1 MSRPGAGQV
10 GAGDGKIAAFPRPA
24 AVAAGGRKHT
34 VGTSHHVPFSL
45 PGFGACIRPRPECAG
60 RAAGKAE
67 SHARE
72 AGIDPAELVNA
83 GWRRTCI
90 LCLARSSA
98 PATRQVRRAASVADR
113 GAEVSRRGNHA
124 GAAAPARG
132 RHHRLSAGL
141 APQAF
146 DGAESRKVTLS
157 FGDFKPEFQGDA
169 YLLSFALPNFYFHVA
184 TAYGILRNQGVK
196 IGKLDFLGPYPGL
209 NPA

>member
-1 MSRPGAGQV
+1 MPAKPVSIPPNSSTPAGAG
-10 GAGDGKIAAFPRPA
+10 
-24 AVAAGGRKHT
+24 
-34 VGTSHHVPFSL
+34 HVSFVWP
-45 PGFGACIRPRPECAG
+45 
-60 RAAGKAE
+60 
-67 SHARE
+67 
-72 AGIDPAELVNA
+72 DPARQ
-83 GWRRTCI
+83 RRV
-90 LCLARSSA
+90 
-98 PATRQVRRAASVADR
+98 QVRRAASVADR
-113 GAEVSRRGNHA
+113 GAEVSRRNHA

-141 APQAF
+141 APQA

>member
-1 MSRPGAGQV
+1 MSLSLYQASVPVFVRGLNV
-10 GAGDGKIAAFPRPA
+10 LAA
-24 AVAAGGRKHT
+24 
-34 VGTSHHVPFSL
+34 L
-45 PGFGACIRPRPECAG
+45 LE
-60 RAAGKAE
+60 KAE

-83 GWRRTCI
+83 R
-90 LCLARSSA
+90 LAPDMYPLSGQIQRASDASKFAAQRLSRIEA
-98 PATRQVRRAASVADR
+98 PKFPDDETTLAQLRQRVADTI
-113 GAEVSRRGNHA
+113 AY
-124 GAAAPARG
+124 
-132 RHHRLSAGL
+132 LQGL

-146 DGAESRKVTLS
+146 DGAENRKVTLS

>member
-10 GAGDGKIAAFPRPA
+10 GAGDGKIAAFRGPA
-24 AVAAGGRKHT
+24 AVAAGASTPLERPIM
-34 VGTSHHVPFSL
+34 SLYQASVPVFVRGL
-45 PGFGACIRPRPECAG
+45 NAG
-60 RAAGKAE
+60 RAAGKSRVACPR
-67 SHARE
+67 SRYRSRRTRQ
-72 AGIDPAELVNA
+72 P

-141 APQAF
+141 APRRRRKPQGHAVVRRLQARVP
-146 DGAESRKVTLS
+146 GRRLSAELRAA
-157 FGDFKPEFQGDA
+157 E
-169 YLLSFALPNFYFHVA
+169 LLLPRRHR
-184 TAYGILRNQGVK
+184 LRHPAQPGREDRQA
-196 IGKLDFLGPYPGL
+196 GFLGRIR
-209 NPA
+209 A